1 MRTSLLFLS
10 FSFAL
15 LAGCSASSSDGDP
28 TTKDSDFT
36 SERAAP
42 TGEVAAFTEA
52 DRPAEYGARV
62 RVSFAGAATQELTA
76 TAAKGTDASR
86 ALRFSVG
93 VGRSP
98 ANLPVFM
105 YFGAAGEKKP
115 AVGTYSCADG
125 DAVIFEAQW
134 NSDGT
139 AKAARD
145 AATCS
150 VIIDEIKPGPSAHYA
165 RAYGRFA
172 ATAAAPDGLS
182 SAVKGAFLADIPIDE

>member
-10 FSFAL
+10 LSFAV
-15 LAGCSASSSDGDP
+15 LAGCSASSSDAGP
-28 TTKDSDFT
+28 ATNDSDFT

-52 DRPAEYGARV
+52 DKPAEYGARV

-76 TAAKGTDASR
+76 TAAKGADATR

-139 AKAARD
+139 AKPARN
-145 AATCS
+145 APTCS
-150 VIIDEIKPGPSAHYA
+150 VIIDEIKPGPSAHFA
-165 RAYGRFA
+165 RAYGRFE
-172 ATAAAPDGLS
+172 ATAAAPDGFS

>member
-1 MRTSLLFLS
+1 MRPSLRIFLS

-15 LAGCSASSSDGDP
+15 LAGCSASSSAGGA

-52 DRPAEYGARV
+52 DKPAEYGARV

-76 TAAKGTDASR
+76 TAAKGMATR
-86 ALRFSVG
+86 ALRFSAG

-139 AKAARD
+139 AKPARN

-150 VIIDEIKPGPSAHYA
+150 VIIDDIKAGPSAHYA
-165 RAYGRFA
+165 RAYGRFE